1 MIVKQAD
8 DNDDYEKKKNIIIGT
23 VVGGVG
29 LLCLVAIACYCF
41 HRKRARGDGEDFL
54 GSIDTCVK
62 LNWRLH

>member
-1 MIVKQAD
+1 MKQAD
-8 DNDDYEKKKNIIIGT
+8 ENDDYKKKKNIIIGT

-54 GSIDTCVK
+54 GSIYT
-62 LNWRLH
+62 

>member
-1 MIVKQAD
+1 MKQAD
-8 DNDDYEKKKNIIIGT
+8 ENDDYKKKKNIIIGT

-54 GSIDTCVK
+54 MAIHTV
-62 LNWRLH
+62 RLQFIHRK